1 MDEYFLTK
9 KVVEII
15 LNNLNDHFVK
25 CLVNLSIK
33 ERYKDNMMLIIG
45 IYELIN
51 TYFTTRRNDIL
62 SSCIKYTNKSYYL
75 HLSDS
80 LFRLIQNHL
89 ANTNVNN
96 RYLFINDLITK
107 YNNPIIPFSSI
118 TRNITANARTRFN
131 SGVSYANYANYAN
144 KGDEDG
150 EGDEGGEGGEDGEC
164 GECGEGDESK
174 KLISKDAGSLFK
186 GAYDRLKASKA
197 LRVDMKDIEL
207 NNINKSD
214 LL

>member
-150 EGDEGGEGGEDGEC
+150 EGGEG
-164 GECGEGDESK
+164 GEGDESK

>member
-118 TRNITANARTRFN
+118 TRNITADARTRFN
-131 SGVSYANYANYAN
+131 SGVSYANYAN

-150 EGDEGGEGGEDGEC
+150 EGNEGGEGDEC
-164 GECGEGDESK
+164 GEGNEGGEGDESK